1 MRKTLD
7 KREMIMREKMRE
19 ESHMSKRE
27 ERGRKLD

>member
-7 KREMIMREKMRE
+7 NREMMREKMRE
-19 ESHMSKRE
+19 ETQMSKRE

>member
-7 KREMIMREKMRE
+7 NREIMREKMRE
-19 ESHMSKRE
+19 ETQMSKRE